1 MLSSITPVLLSHSC
15 FAQFSLSLSTHVG
28 LWSMSRHPNYFGEIL
43 IWWGIFVISLNVIQG
58 IEYIGILSP
67 LFTTLIILFLSGI
80 PLREKSSDEKYRQY
94 VLVWILWFDIYFSNM
109 CVRSLM
115 ALWRIALHCCI
126 FLAKLS
132 DWLHFSSLSHFT
144 RNSHTCTNS
153 NPEYRKYKES
163 TSPLIPIPPSV
174 YVEVPSALKFVL
186 CCEFPWYNSLD
197 IKRSE
202 HSSYGVSMA
211 HSHSHLQAHT

>member
-1 MLSSITPVLLSHSC
+1 
-15 FAQFSLSLSTHVG
+15 
-28 LWSMSRHPNYFGEIL
+28 MSRHPNYFGEIL
-43 IWWGIFVISLNVIQG
+43 IWWGIFIISLNVIQG
-58 IEYIGILSP
+58 IEWIGIISP

-94 VLVWILWFDIYFSNM
+94 VLCLN
-109 CVRSLM
+109 SLIWCLERRRQKTLENCIHIV
-115 ALWRIALHCCI
+115 ACYSQNFLIDCI
-126 FLAKLS
+126 FLLS
-132 DWLHFSSLSHFT
+132 FYTQFP
-144 RNSHTCTNS
+144 HTWTNS

-197 IKRSE
+197 IKRSD